1 MRIIIIRSALAVVF
15 VLLLHAMVWADPTV
29 KGTKGFDGGVAPR
42 FDLVGP
48 GSLYLDSQGTQGYL
62 YNRDTFQTYSFRTP
76 GGPAWSGALMTL
88 GPNLTIGLIQGANQ
102 AGSGVRLPSAPRQ
115 TSPLPLIQS
124 TIQSIS
130 ILQTPSLPQT
140 LFPALPDFDQIP

>member
-42 FDLVGP
+42 FDLVGL
-48 GSLYLDSQGTQGYL
+48 GSLYLDTQGTQGYL
-62 YNRDTFQTYSFRTP
+62 YNKDAFQTYSFRTP
-76 GGPAWSGALMTL
+76 GGPAWSGAQMNL
-88 GPNLTIGLIQGANQ
+88 GPNLSIGLVQGASQ
-102 AGSGVRLPSAPRQ
+102 GGTGVRIPGPPRQ
-115 TSPLPLIQS
+115 TLPVPLIQP

-140 LFPALPDFDQIP
+140 PFPTLPDFDQIP